1 MSQERKRKLNLN
13 KREVATQRNI
23 ITNLWFCG
31 GAVNLR
37 ARPITVNQKPQ
48 IICCFFAGDASVW
61 IKAPSLKKKGRKQ
74 YVYLAVG
81 NNRALCTLLSRLT
94 PYASTCFPFLFG
106 VSAKCVTQEGRAGC
120 LGGGRMCGDGLPSAV
135 YSGRHQLWIPACS

>member
-13 KREVATQRNI
+13 KREVATQRSI

-74 YVYLAVG
+74 YVYPRCGKQQSSMYTSLPFDS
-81 NNRALCTLLSRLT
+81 LCKHMFSISVWSVSEMCDTRRESR
-94 PYASTCFPFLFG
+94 
-106 VSAKCVTQEGRAGC
+106 VSGGRAYVRRWTAKRC
-120 LGGGRMCGDGLPSAV
+120 L
-135 YSGRHQLWIPACS
+135 LWPAPVVDTSL